1 MYADP
6 KVNQHAAQVGAKEGD
21 LDCVWHP
28 YASKEHVE
36 EEDDAS
42 NLGCACVKE
51 AIFHL
56 GVETAVSPCPITV
69 NKTVP
74 YI

>member
-6 KVNQHAAQVGAKEGD
+6 KVNRHAVQVGAKEGD
-21 LDCVWHP
+21 LDYVWHP

-36 EEDDAS
+36 EEEDAS

-56 GVETAVSPCPITV
+56 SAETAVSAYPITV
-69 NKTVP
+69 NATVP

>member
-6 KVNQHAAQVGAKEGD
+6 KVNQHAAQVGANEED
-21 LDCVWHP
+21 QDCVWPP

>member
-1 MYADP
+1 MYVDP
-6 KVNQHAAQVGAKEGD
+6 KVNQHAVQVGAKEGD

-42 NLGCACVKE
+42 NLGCAYVRE
-51 AIFHL
+51 AKFHL
-56 GVETAVSPCPITV
+56 VAETAVSPCPMPV

>member
-1 MYADP
+1 MYAEP
-6 KVNQHAAQVGAKEGD
+6 KVNLHAVQVGAKEGD

-36 EEDDAS
+36 EEGDVS

-56 GVETAVSPCPITV
+56 GAETAVSPCPITV
-69 NKTVP
+69 KPTLP

>member
-1 MYADP
+1 MYADQR
-6 KVNQHAAQVGAKEGD
+6 VNLHAAQVGAKEGD

-42 NLGCACVKE
+42 NLGCVCAKE

-56 GVETAVSPCPITV
+56 GAETAVSPCPITV
-69 NKTVP
+69 NATVP

>member
-1 MYADP
+1 MYAEP
-6 KVNQHAAQVGAKEGD
+6 KVNRHAAQVGAKEGD

-56 GVETAVSPCPITV
+56 GVETAVSPCPTTV

>member
-1 MYADP
+1 MYVEQTA
-6 KVNQHAAQVGAKEGD
+6 NRHAVQVGVKEED

-36 EEDDAS
+36 EEEDAS

-51 AIFHL
+51 ATFHHDA
-56 GVETAVSPCPITV
+56 ETAVSPCPIPV
-69 NKTVP
+69 KKTVP

>member
-6 KVNQHAAQVGAKEGD
+6 KVNLHAARVGAKEGD

-28 YASKEHVE
+28 YATKEHVE
-36 EEDDAS
+36 GEDDAS

-56 GVETAVSPCPITV
+56 GAETAVSPCQITV
-69 NKTVP
+69 KATVP

>member
-1 MYADP
+1 MYAEP
-6 KVNQHAAQVGAKEGD
+6 KVNLHAVQVGAKEGD
-21 LDCVWHP
+21 LDCVFRP

-36 EEDDAS
+36 EEEDAS

-51 AIFHL
+51 ATFHHDA
-56 GVETAVSPCPITV
+56 ETAVSPCPIPV
-69 NKTVP
+69 KKTVP